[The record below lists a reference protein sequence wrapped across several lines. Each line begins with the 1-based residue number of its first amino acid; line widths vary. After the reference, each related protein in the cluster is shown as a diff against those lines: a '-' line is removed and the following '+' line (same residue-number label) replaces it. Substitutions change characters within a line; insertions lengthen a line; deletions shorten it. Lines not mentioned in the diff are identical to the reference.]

1 LPYQFEWRRPE
12 QEADEIIFRNDR
24 KHGCHIVG
32 IPDDKRG
39 PGWAFSVGLF
49 ANYCHAEL
57 IVFGLHPD
65 DQAGVINDVRD
76 RVAAGRSYAAG
87 DVCDDLLVDSRA
99 CFVEVPLQAY
109 QDYLGTAIW
118 FYAKSPRPFPCL
130 QIVWPDLAG
139 RFPWEVGGDE
149 RFKRSQPV
157 LRSFS
162 CGQ

>member
-1 LPYQFEWRRPE
+1 M
-12 QEADEIIFRNDR
+12 
-24 KHGCHIVG
+24 
-32 IPDDKRG
+32 
-39 PGWAFSVGLF
+39 
-49 ANYCHAEL
+49 
-57 IVFGLHPD
+57 FGLHPD

-162 CGQ
+162 

>member
-1 LPYQFEWRRPE
+1 MPYQFEWRQPE
-12 QEADEIIFRNDR
+12 EEADEILFRNVR
-24 KHGCHIVG
+24 THGCHIIR
-32 IPDDKRG
+32 IPSDEQG
-39 PGWAFSVGLF
+39 PGYAFSIGLF

-57 IVFGLHPD
+57 IVFGVDRNHE
-65 DQAGVINDVRD
+65 AGVINDVRD
-76 RVAAGRSYAAG
+76 RVAAGRTFAAG
-87 DVCDDLLVDSRA
+87 DVCGDLRADRCA

-139 RFPWEVGGDE
+139 RFPWEVGCDE
-149 RFKRSQPV
+149 RVKRSQPV

-162 CGQ
+162 

>member
-1 LPYQFEWRRPE
+1 MPYQFEWRRPE
-12 QEADEIIFRNDR
+12 EEADEILFRNVR

-32 IPDDKRG
+32 IPGDEEG
-39 PGWAFSVGLF
+39 PGYAFSVGLF

-57 IVFGLHPD
+57 IVFGLDPD

-76 RVAAGRSYAAG
+76 RAAAGRTYAAG
-87 DVCDDLLVDSRA
+87 DVCDDLLVDRRA

-130 QIVWPDLAG
+130 QIVWADREG
-139 RFPWEVGGDE
+139 RFPWEVGCEE
-149 RFKRSQPV
+149 RVKRCQPV

-162 CGQ
+162 